1 MDVNLSEFR
10 ELVMDREAWRAAF
23 MGSQRSDT
31 TEQLN
36 WTERNPIYMPT
47 AYSIPIWISEIEASK
62 LQKKESE
69 RKIAESKQV
78 VYILEI
84 SKLQK
89 TQ

>member
-1 MDVNLSEFR
+1 MYS
-10 ELVMDREAWRAAF
+10 
-23 MGSQRSDT
+23 
-31 TEQLN
+31 
-36 WTERNPIYMPT
+36 NPIYMPT

-69 RKIAESKQV
+69 RKIAESKQA

-89 TQ
+89 PQ